1 LRKYV
6 PQPRFARLFVTW
18 FLPVLLMAVL
28 ALLGSSGRALA
39 QNAPQPAPSSTS
51 STAAG
56 NEAAATTPSDEQKE
70 LNIFRHAPI
79 VARIGQKM
87 GLDVE
92 ATAKIFEA
100 LNFLIIFLAIVIPL
114 VRYVPRIL
122 RNRAETLNRDI
133 KTAREATADA
143 QSRLS
148 AVEAQL
154 AGLAGE
160 IEKFRVQMEQG
171 SLEDEK
177 RIKAAIQEESARI
190 LSSAEQE
197 IAAAAAQ
204 ARRGLRHFAAD
215 LAIGQAEKQIALT
228 PETDRALIA
237 EFVSDVARNGA
248 AKGGQN

>member
-1 LRKYV
+1 
-6 PQPRFARLFVTW
+6 
-18 FLPVLLMAVL
+18 M
-28 ALLGSSGRALA
+28 ALLGSPRRAVA
-39 QNAPQPAPSSTS
+39 QNAPQATPSASAS
-51 STAAG
+51 SSQAT
-56 NEAAATTPSDEQKE
+56 ETTPSDEQKE
-70 LNIFRHAPI
+70 LDIYRHAPV
-79 VARIGQKM
+79 VAKIGQKM

-92 ATAKIFEA
+92 TTAKIFEA
-100 LNFLIIFLAIVIPL
+100 INFAVILLAIVIPI
-114 VRYVPRIL
+114 VRIVPRAL
-122 RNRAETLNRDI
+122 GNRKQTLNRDI
-133 KTAREATADA
+133 MTAREATADA

-160 IEKFRVQMEQG
+160 IAKFRTQTELDSV
-171 SLEDEK
+171 EDEK
-177 RIKAAIQEESARI
+177 RIKAAIAEESARI

-215 LAIGQAEKQIALT
+215 LAIGQAEKQLTLT

-237 EFVSDVARNGA
+237 EFVSDVARNAA

>member
-1 LRKYV
+1 LRKLDS
-6 PQPRFARLFVTW
+6 QPRFARFFFAW
-18 FLPVLLMAVL
+18 PLPVLLLGAL
-28 ALLGSSGRALA
+28 ALLGPPRRALA
-39 QNAPQPAPSSTS
+39 QDAPQPAPSSAA

-56 NEAAATTPSDEQKE
+56 NDTAETTPSDEQKE

-79 VARIGQKM
+79 VAKIGQKM
-87 GLDVE
+87 GLGVE
-92 ATAKIFEA
+92 TTARVFEV

-114 VRYVPRIL
+114 ARYVPRIL
-122 RNRAETLNRDI
+122 RNRAESLNRDI
-133 KTAREATADA
+133 KAAREATADA

-177 RIKAAIQEESARI
+177 RIKAAIAEESARI

-215 LAIGQAEKQIALT
+215 LAIGQAEKQLVLT

-237 EFVSDVARNGA
+237 EFVSDVARNAA

>member
-1 LRKYV
+1 MRDTVL
-6 PQPRFARLFVTW
+6 QPRFTRLFLAR
-18 FLPVLLMAVL
+18 FFPVLLVAAL
-28 ALLGSSGRALA
+28 ALLGSPLRTAA
-39 QNAPQPAPSSTS
+39 QNAPQPAPSAS
-51 STAAG
+51 SSAASG
-56 NEAAATTPSDEQKE
+56 QAGETTPNDEQKE
-70 LNIFRHAPI
+70 LDIFRHAPI
-79 VARIGQKM
+79 VAKIGQKM

-92 ATAKIFEA
+92 TTAKLFEA
-100 LNFLIIFLAIVIPL
+100 INFIVILLAIVIPI
-114 VRYVPRIL
+114 VRIVPRAL
-122 RNRAETLNRDI
+122 RKRTETLNRDI
-133 KTAREATADA
+133 TTAREATADA
-143 QSRLS
+143 QSRLK

-160 IEKFRVQMEQG
+160 IAKFRTQMEQG

-177 RIKAAIQEESARI
+177 RIKAAIAEESARI
-190 LSSAEQE
+190 LASAEQE

-215 LAIGQAEKQIALT
+215 LAIAQAEKQLALT